1 MTKKISEL
9 PLNATPAGTAEMEI
23 NDGGISKKTT
33 LSALI
38 DRSNHTGTQTASTIS
53 DLNSASITFTNKTIN
68 GANNTLTI
76 QKSDVTGAPT
86 GDFVGTSDTQ
96 TLTNKTLTNPTLTNS
111 TLGASYLDLDVMSTP
126 GDPSA
131 GTGRLYLKT
140 IDANNEGLYIKM
152 EQAGSIQEVQIA

>member
-9 PLNATPAGTAEMEI
+9 PLNASPAGTAEMEI
-23 NDGGISKKTT
+23 NDGGISKKTA

-76 QKSDVTGAPT
+76 QKSDVSGAPT
-86 GDFVGTSDTQ
+86 GAFVGTTDSQ
-96 TLTNKTLTNPTLTNS
+96 TLTNKTLTNP

>member
-9 PLNATPAGTAEMEI
+9 PLNASPAGTAEMEI

-53 DLNSASITFTNKTIN
+53 DLNSAAITFTNKTIS

-76 QKSDVTGAPT
+76 QKADVTGAPT

-96 TLTNKTLTNPTLTNS
+96 TLTNKTLTNP